1 MHTVTL
7 TLSKDMAKQ
16 LMVLLVEK
24 MIRDGASLRGVHPLY
39 QRVRSVV
46 GGRTY
51 SDIAST
57 IVLQE
62 WNRLLPQER
71 EIVVFC
77 KAWDQLSPR
86 ERETL
91 VACQT
96 VGMPVSWGRRIK
108 RILEHLPHV
117 RTQGL

>member
-1 MHTVTL
+1 MGTVSL
-7 TLSKDMAKQ
+7 TLSEDMARE
-16 LMVLLVEK
+16 LMIFLVEK
-24 MIRDGASLRGVHPLY
+24 MIRDGISPRAGHPLY
-39 QRVRSVV
+39 QRLRSVV

-57 IVLQE
+57 TALQE
-62 WNRLLPQER
+62 WNRLSPRER

-77 KAWDQLSPR
+77 EAWDQLSPR

-96 VGMPVSWGRRIK
+96 VGMPISWGRRIK